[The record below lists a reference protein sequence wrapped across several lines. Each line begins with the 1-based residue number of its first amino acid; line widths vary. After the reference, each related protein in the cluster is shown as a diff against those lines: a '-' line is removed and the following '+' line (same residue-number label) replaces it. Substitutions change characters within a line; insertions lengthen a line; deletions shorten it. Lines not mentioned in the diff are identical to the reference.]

1 MKERM
6 RIALLSLAMLLT
18 LLGASF
24 SGNLYKEHF
33 ESLRYCDIPQTTG
46 EWNISDGQ
54 ANAPGHLAE
63 STYVALNGASKK
75 IQTVDRYA
83 YIATSYGVEIV
94 DLAPNPPALVGSLSI
109 GDCVDIGVL
118 GKYAYLLTTAGNDSL
133 VKVDVSDPTS
143 PSFAADVNVS
153 NPSGLTLTN
162 KYAYIVAGNSIYCY
176 DISGTGITA
185 VSNRSLSGTG
195 VDVDA
200 YGKYMVV
207 VEKSNNRLEIVN
219 ASNPASMTLE
229 GNCALSTEPK
239 QVAISGQIAYVGAE
253 DSVYMVD
260 ITNLSSPAVVHLSA
274 IQEDAEDLFI
284 WGRWLFVA
292 DGTEGLTVLNLNKGY
307 EKAHIKLTEELHT
320 GGASATGI
328 SVGSSYALIADSTSN
343 LQAFFVGDTAAPAGT
358 LWADIIFP
366 ETTYVGKTSGRT
378 LLDVE
383 TIGNLAYFSMHMY
396 GIMVADISNLTDMR
410 VIDSFAVSGA
420 PCGLDIDGNELFLAA
435 GDEGVYAYTIQD
447 SVLSSSWH
455 TNGISEIIDVAA
467 SDEFVYAAVS
477 NGSLGVRKLRRS
489 DGTLL
494 ASYYTSSP
502 VFGVYVYGDY
512 VYAAATAVGVVKLTK
527 DLSAVD
533 TFTTTDAWGV
543 CADGQYVYVADK
555 MDGLKV
561 VASDDM
567 TEVTTVS
574 TATLGGDP
582 HGVIVKNSLAYVA
595 LDTLVT
601 ILDVTNP
608 ANPTVFGHSPAGILP
623 SGIAPVGD
631 YLIAADN
638 AGGAKSLYYFDNMIY
653 TKKTDYEFHSTD
665 VRDTCTG
672 DNTEYNGV
680 YWRCYQQKDA
690 DTDTTDYYLVL
701 VSASADSDTLFIFRD
716 EAEPEPGPGGEIA
729 YYPFS
734 DTFSELYWCGI
745 HEDNLTS
752 PDFDLIIDSIII
764 GDTLADFSRKWRVPI
779 AVDGDGGG
787 FVELELA
794 GDSSATYGYDDGIDT
809 LYTPTGVFDAY
820 FIVDGMMLQKNHIG
834 LFEKPKDIILK
845 VEGDDATIRWN
856 PGDLPD
862 GNFSLAGV
870 DMKEDSSL
878 TATDGEELALIQ
890 EPLYNLFYQ
899 RRLSPGWNIASL
911 VADGP
916 DNSARNILGEG
927 GIAFAYDPVGR
938 RYIRADTLS
947 PGVGYFCLNNR
958 DRIKYYSYNGI
969 PIMHT
974 NVHLYPGWNLIGGLN
989 INNIDVSLITT
1000 EPEASL
1006 IPGSFFRYDPIA
1018 RGYENIATLT
1028 SGEGYWVAAES
1039 ECDMTIDY
1047 TMQTGMKKRLIKTPD
1062 WYVTMRAGDNT
1073 LDFGC
1078 GRGATTGYDYL
1089 FDILLPP
1096 ALPGEGQA
1104 AIVEDVPI
1112 TPEFKRSIHPRNKLS
1127 WEITLSEDRVVVF
1140 DTKQLPSN
1148 LALYIDGNGNRSRIE
1163 SNREFA
1169 LSAGRYKIFAKQS
1182 NLPKRLYL
1190 DPAFPNPFNA
1200 SVKLTFGLP
1209 EEGKV
1214 ELAIYNILGQ
1224 KVKTLVDNTLPA
1236 GEYSILWD
1244 GKTAEEKTAPTGVYF
1259 YRITFEEKKVT
1270 RKMLLLR

>member
-185 VSNRSLSGTG
+185 VSNRPLSGTG

-229 GNCALSTEPK
+229 GNCALS
-239 QVAISGQIAYVGAE
+239 
-253 DSVYMVD
+253 
-260 ITNLSSPAVVHLSA
+260 
-274 IQEDAEDLFI
+274 
-284 WGRWLFVA
+284 
-292 DGTEGLTVLNLNKGY
+292 
-307 EKAHIKLTEELHT
+307 HIKLTEELHT

-467 SDEFVYAAVS
+467 SDSFVYAAVS

-533 TFTTTDAWGV
+533 TFTTTDVWGI

-947 PGVGYFCLNNR
+947 PG
-958 DRIKYYSYNGI
+958 
-969 PIMHT
+969 
-974 NVHLYPGWNLIGGLN
+974 
-989 INNIDVSLITT
+989 